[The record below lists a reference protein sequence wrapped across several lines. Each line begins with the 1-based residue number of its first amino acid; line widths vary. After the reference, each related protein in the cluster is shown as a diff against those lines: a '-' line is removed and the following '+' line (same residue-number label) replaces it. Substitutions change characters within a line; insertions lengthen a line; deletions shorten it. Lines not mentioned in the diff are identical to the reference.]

1 MFFRKIGVFTQKL
14 PFAKDFE
21 ITLLLCEP
29 LPFHPQGSDH
39 VLSKDWHTPDEQTHI
54 PEVTTLWIR
63 IILHSLFPSV
73 CFSWLVYFSMNEK
86 IFTSFY
92 ISRNYVVWSTAFPV
106 WDHAL
111 LSGGSFQPVCFQ
123 SISFELLLFLKI
135 SYFFPHSPF
144 YKNLVQRV
152 PDNSTILNNSTPFN
166 LSTQTCLL
174 FSWLRNLSPLFVSNI
189 WHNILRIFCT

>member
-144 YKNLVQRV
+144 NKEPGSKDYRIIPL
-152 PDNSTILNNSTPFN
+152 SWTIPF
-166 LSTQTCLL
+166 LL
-174 FSWLRNLSPLFVSNI
+174 FYPRNHVYWFHDYASLVLYLCQKFDI
-189 WHNILRIFCT
+189 I